1 MHTPSVYRHLGLYST
16 ETKQNFKF
24 NKKVNTNF
32 VENITQARLQD
43 CMTPGKNGLAD
54 KFGMTT
60 LWGRERSLIQ
70 KWEGPLISGLQE
82 NREKGELIRIW
93 EGPVS

>member
-1 MHTPSVYRHLGLYST
+1 
-16 ETKQNFKF
+16 
-24 NKKVNTNF
+24 
-32 VENITQARLQD
+32 
-43 CMTPGKNGLAD
+43 MTPGKNGLAD

-70 KWEGPLISGLQE
+70 KWEEPLISGLQE

-93 EGPVS
+93 EGPTSKISLTLEHRRTTGQSGPRTLGPALSFKIGKDL